1 MVGVGGG
8 GNSNS
13 IGNGPGF
20 ESPRGI
26 AEEADGSLVVVDTG
40 LECGATG
47 GSYQRRPSDRID
59 YRQWP
64 ITQLANA

>member
-40 LECGATG
+40 LDAVLRVDPISGDRVIVSTTG
-47 GSYQRRPSDRID
+47 SGQ
-59 YRQWP
+59 
-64 ITQLANA
+64 

>member
-26 AEEADGSLVVVDTG
+26 AVEAMAV
-40 LECGATG
+40 
-47 GSYQRRPSDRID
+47 
-59 YRQWP
+59 WWW
-64 ITQLANA
+64 